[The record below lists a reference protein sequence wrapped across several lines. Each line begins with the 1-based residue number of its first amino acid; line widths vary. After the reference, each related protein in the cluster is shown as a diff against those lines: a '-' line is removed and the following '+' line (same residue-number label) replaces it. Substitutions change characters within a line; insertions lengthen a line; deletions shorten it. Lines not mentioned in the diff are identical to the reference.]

1 MSLKSSAFADA
12 KAPDEAAATGLR
24 ALLLAR
30 ETNSARTHQE
40 VLRVVGQLQPWR
52 DRAQVRE
59 LRAAVLA

>member
-1 MSLKSSAFADA
+1 MKTPDLLAQAL
-12 KAPDEAAATGLR
+12 AP
-24 ALLLAR
+24 AR

-40 VLRVVGQLQPWR
+40 VLRVVGELQPWR